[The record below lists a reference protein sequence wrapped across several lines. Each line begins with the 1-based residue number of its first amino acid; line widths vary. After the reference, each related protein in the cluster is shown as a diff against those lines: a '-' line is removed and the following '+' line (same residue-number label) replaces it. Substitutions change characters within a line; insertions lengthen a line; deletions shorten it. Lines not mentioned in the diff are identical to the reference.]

1 MLNGKNKKRLTIELL
16 SPLAIA
22 VKESAKVGGKSTSF
36 KGVDDLG
43 RFMVFIYFY

>member
-1 MLNGKNKKRLTIELL
+1 MSI
-16 SPLAIA
+16 LAIA

-43 RFMVFIYFY
+43 KVIPFFYKLLSLL